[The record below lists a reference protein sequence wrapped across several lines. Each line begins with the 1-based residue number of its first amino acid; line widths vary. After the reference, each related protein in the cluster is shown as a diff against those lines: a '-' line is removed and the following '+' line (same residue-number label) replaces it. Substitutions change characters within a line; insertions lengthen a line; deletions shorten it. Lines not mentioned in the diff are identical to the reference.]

1 MHGATHTPTHSQIKM
16 WKRNITPKFAA
27 SWRYDYAHAV
37 FYRKRYAKQKFY
49 TQEIIKGSQVL
60 RYSSHQNKS
69 LHPMVGYLNSQFI
82 AIQ

>member
-1 MHGATHTPTHSQIKM
+1 MHGTTHTSSHSHKM

-69 LHPMVGYLNSQFI
+69 LHQMVGYHNS
-82 AIQ
+82 